1 MFLDEPTSG
10 LDSSTAFEVCQNLR
24 QIAQQQGLTV
34 AAVIHS
40 PSPATFRQFDDFL
53 LLGKGGRVV
62 YMGPRDGALAYFAQ
76 VGFTCPADE
85 SPSDYFM
92 DVATGLVANEYD
104 PAFKPTDLFTY
115 WEQRNNLGQLFANKR
130 RMSIDEALNARK
142 EYHRVA
148 APPIPE
154 RKPMISMPAL
164 PEDGLSAFLDTVM
177 KGLRQLLMESWLFFK
192 EVAWEFFGF
201 LTGLFRM
208 VTMQKD
214 PVRDVA
220 PLYMQGWFLMK
231 RAFHQVYRDVNATL
245 TDLAMNFAAGV
256 FISVAIQGFSFVG
269 GSPEKQCLYAP
280 VNIFYL
286 CLLPLDTMREA
297 GMFICLGSMFACI
310 AISGNTFGREKVVYW
325 RDTASGMPVLPYYL
339 GIYNILTFS

>member
-1 MFLDEPTSG
+1 LFLDEPTSG

-24 QIAQQQGLTV
+24 QIAMQQGLTV

-62 YMGPRDGALAYFAQ
+62 YMGPRESALAYFNMI
-76 VGFTCPADE
+76 GFTCPADE

-115 WEQRNNLGQLFANKR
+115 WEQRNNLGQLFASKR
-130 RMSIDEALNARK
+130 KMSIEEALQARK

-148 APPIPE
+148 APPIPD
-154 RKPMISMPAL
+154 KKQMFSL
-164 PEDGLSAFLDTVM
+164 PEDHGSAFVGMLLN
-177 KGLRQLLMESWLFFK
+177 GLRELVADSWAFFK
-192 EVAWEFFGF
+192 DVALEFFAF
-201 LTGLFRM
+201 LKGIFRM
-208 VTMQKD
+208 VTFQSD

-231 RAFHQVYRDVNATL
+231 RAFQQVYRDVNATL
-245 TDLAMNFAAGV
+245 TDLAMNFAAGA

-269 GSPEKQCLYAP
+269 GSPEKQCLYA
-280 VNIFYL
+280 
-286 CLLPLDTMREA
+286 
-297 GMFICLGSMFACI
+297 
-310 AISGNTFGREKVVYW
+310 
-325 RDTASGMPVLPYYL
+325 
-339 GIYNILTFS
+339 